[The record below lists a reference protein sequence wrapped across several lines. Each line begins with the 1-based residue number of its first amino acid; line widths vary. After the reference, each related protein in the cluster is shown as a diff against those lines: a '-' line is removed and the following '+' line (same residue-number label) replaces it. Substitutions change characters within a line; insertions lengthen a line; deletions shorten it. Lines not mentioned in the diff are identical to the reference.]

1 MLLITTVG
9 QQTMNTESIV
19 LESHAGFSEVLAVLY
34 VSEHGQRRL
43 NTVDAEL
50 IYFSNC
56 SVFPLNLSDLGTN
69 PSLDDTFCLQWCV
82 FMSVRS
88 RLLYEELAATP
99 HRAEQVRSGTK
110 WVVQGGIGTVS
121 GLCF

>member
-19 LESHAGFSEVLAVLY
+19 LESHAGFSEALAVLY

-50 IYFSNC
+50 IYFQ
-56 SVFPLNLSDLGTN
+56 T
-69 PSLDDTFCLQWCV
+69 
-82 FMSVRS
+82 
-88 RLLYEELAATP
+88 
-99 HRAEQVRSGTK
+99 
-110 WVVQGGIGTVS
+110 VQY
-121 GLCF
+121 FF